1 MTGRAVQKPP
11 ANLSMSHGRT
21 RIASRG
27 ACIYC
32 RARGVKLTDEHVI
45 PLSLGGQHILEGA
58 SCRSCADITTKFERD
73 VARDMWGDARISYN
87 VQSRRK
93 KKRKTNIVL
102 ADPADSARRVKVP
115 YSEYPAAMVFYK
127 MGRAGLLEGLPDTVD
142 VSNRWQFVAVTD
154 DVKAKAFPQKF
165 GVPLTAKFRHMP
177 ESFARLLAKIG
188 YCHLLTVLD
197 PGDFRP
203 ICLPYIMGDR
213 KNPSYV
219 VGGAF
224 EIAEPETVGYRLSTV
239 GFGSPERMM
248 LVAEIRLFANTFTPI
263 YHVVVGDVFGMEKVA
278 AMDRKVG
285 EITVAPAATWTS
297 AVKQEHWMPS
307 VWPLPFWANDD
318 AQEVL
323 T

>member
-1 MTGRAVQKPP
+1 
-11 ANLSMSHGRT
+11 
-21 RIASRG
+21 
-27 ACIYC
+27 
-32 RARGVKLTDEHVI
+32 
-45 PLSLGGQHILEGA
+45 
-58 SCRSCADITTKFERD
+58 
-73 VARDMWGDARISYN
+73 
-87 VQSRRK
+87 
-93 KKRKTNIVL
+93 
-102 ADPADSARRVKVP
+102 
-115 YSEYPAAMVFYK
+115 MVFYK

-197 PGDFRP
+197 PGDSAHLPALHHGRP
-203 ICLPYIMGDR
+203 EES
-213 KNPSYV
+213 SYV
-219 VGGAF
+219 VGGTF
-224 EIAEPETVGYRLSTV
+224 EIAEPETVGYRLSTL

-248 LVAEIRLFANTFTPI
+248 LVAEIRLSANTFTPT

-307 VWPLPFWANDD
+307 VWPLPFWTNDD